1 MTHTLDRY
9 EERLLGLPYPVVL
22 LNAAEEITDP
32 DTGEV
37 LGVAVPH
44 AEELAA
50 AVALAL
56 CFQPFRLTGAEVR
69 FIRRVLGMT
78 GQELATAVEMDP
90 ATLSRWEH
98 GKQPVGEWADKAL
111 RMAAVLRLQ
120 DRAPGFSHNP
130 SDVVSIHPAAR
141 PDGLELAVEVRRI
154 RPLAS
159 EIESDAA
166 GWDALARAA
175 LIRDWVSVLQEQA
188 AAQASRTP
196 RRSGLQ
202 RDETDRRKSGL
213 PGLPAGAE
221 PGREQHQDAGLD
233 EGNAGAQGGG
243 KGEAGRSG

>member
-1 MTHTLDRY
+1 MESTMTHTLDRY

-44 AEELAA
+44 AE
-50 AVALAL
+50 
-56 CFQPFRLTGAEVR
+56 
-69 FIRRVLGMT
+69 
-78 GQELATAVEMDP
+78 ELATAVEMDP